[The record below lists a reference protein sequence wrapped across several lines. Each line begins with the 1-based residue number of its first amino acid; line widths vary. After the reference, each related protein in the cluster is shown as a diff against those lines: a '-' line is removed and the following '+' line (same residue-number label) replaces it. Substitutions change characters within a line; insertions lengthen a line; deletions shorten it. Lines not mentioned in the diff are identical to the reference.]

1 VQIAQRLCTCRRLA
15 WQPMG
20 LIIWLSNRKNRESEM
35 NETSFL
41 RGKGLLGSRKVCS
54 PALLGL
60 GLVIVLA
67 GCGSSGSGGGNGGAG
82 GGGEEQG
89 GTLTIF
95 AASSLTDA
103 FGQLGKTFEQQNSG
117 TTVKTSFGAS
127 SDLLAQIQQGAP
139 ADVFASAAEEE
150 MNTAVKDDLV
160 AGKPVVFVKNR
171 EIIMVPKDNP
181 ANIMSLEDLSK
192 PNIKLVLA
200 AKDVPAADYAV
211 EILGKANKVYGPNF
225 KENVLSNVVSREADV
240 RAAVNRVV
248 VGDADATFGYA
259 SDYTPDI
266 RDKVKIITIPPDLN
280 IIATYPIATLKDAK
294 EPSLAKKWVDLV
306 MSSEGQEVLKKWGFE
321 PAAG

>member
-1 VQIAQRLCTCRRLA
+1 
-15 WQPMG
+15 
-20 LIIWLSNRKNRESEM
+20 M

-41 RGKGLLGSRKVCS
+41 RGRGLLGSRKVCS

-240 RAAVNRVV
+240 RASVNRVV

-266 RDKVKIITIPPDLN
+266 RDKVKVITIPPDLN